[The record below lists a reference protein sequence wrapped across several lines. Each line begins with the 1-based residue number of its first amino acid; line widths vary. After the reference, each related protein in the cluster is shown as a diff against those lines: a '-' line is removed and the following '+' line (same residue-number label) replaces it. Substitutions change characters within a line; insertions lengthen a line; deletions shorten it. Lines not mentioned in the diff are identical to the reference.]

1 MKDKYK
7 TLICCCWG
15 VLIFYSIIKLIS
27 GKSFEIVCENER
39 FIYICNLI
47 DNSWLRYIVSG
58 IIYSISSF
66 LIYLSM
72 TLRKFKKDFW
82 LLFIL
87 FPISF
92 IKDKLYWLGLILDFI
107 TLILLPLIVCK
118 FNNWKRVLLGVVLV
132 ISFQVISLFIRN
144 LGIYYN
150 NDSLTISIILSID
163 YYIMIVLYYL
173 YSFMKKGDTN

>member
-1 MKDKYK
+1 MKYKYK
-7 TLICCCWG
+7 TLICCYLG

-66 LIYLSM
+66 LIYLSI
-72 TLRKFKKDFW
+72 TLIKFKKDFW

-92 IKDKLYWLGLILDFI
+92 IKDKLYWLWLILDFM

-118 FNNWKRVLLGVVLV
+118 FNN
-132 ISFQVISLFIRN
+132 
-144 LGIYYN
+144 
-150 NDSLTISIILSID
+150 
-163 YYIMIVLYYL
+163 
-173 YSFMKKGDTN
+173 